1 MLTEIVDLN
10 LAEVFTPEQPRPCD
24 SHPCGPNA
32 HCRVNPNSGS
42 AACVCPPD
50 YHGDPYMSCRPECAA
65 NSDCPRHRTC
75 LNNRCVDPCAGV
87 CGLESLCRVVN
98 HLPVCGCP
106 QGYTGDPYSL
116 CRPIPV
122 LSKIAIDSGAWGFA
136 YFNHNRKNRIN
147 CDMQRPSFFLLLSV
161 L

>member
-1 MLTEIVDLN
+1 M
-10 LAEVFTPEQPRPCD
+10 FTPEQPRPCD

-50 YHGDPYMSCRPECAA
+50 YRGDPYMSCRPECAA

-106 QGYTGDPYSL
+106 QGYMGDPYSM

-122 LSKIAIDSGAWGFA
+122 LSKIATDSGIFLQVFLKLCKEKDSISTCGDQVSFIL
-136 YFNHNRKNRIN
+136 RIVI
-147 CDMQRPSFFLLLSV
+147 RFLKINSN
-161 L
+161 